1 MSKSV
6 LPQLQEVI
14 KDLESQ
20 ETALSTQLTDVQV
33 KLKGVRAVLPMFGE
47 PTAGLIETS
56 GSAEPSA
63 SAEKKEVTKK
73 LSTARTKSSQ
83 KSKPAAKTTQKKKS
97 TSKKKDGRAAAWQ
110 KYTLPGVG
118 DRPMPE
124 SVQMILATQPEKD
137 FRIAEV
143 MSALFKENMPRAQYL
158 KARNRISNIL
168 SGGVRDGEWFKGER
182 GAYRLN
188 KTA

>member
-1 MSKSV
+1 MSQSV
-6 LPQLQEVI
+6 LPQLQKVI

-20 ETALSTQLTDVQV
+20 ETVLSTQLTDVQA
-33 KLKGVRAVLPMFGE
+33 KLKGVRTVLSMFGE
-47 PTAGLIETS
+47 PAAGLIETS
-56 GSAEPSA
+56 GSAESSA
-63 SAEKKEVTKK
+63 SAGKKEVTKK
-73 LSTARTKSSQ
+73 LSTTRTKSSQ
-83 KSKPAAKTTQKKKS
+83 KSRSTAKATQKKKS

-110 KYTLPGVG
+110 KYALPGVS

-143 MSALFKENMPRAQYL
+143 MSALFKESMPRDQYL

-182 GAYRLN
+182 GAYRLT
-188 KTA
+188 KAT